1 MYLCTDKGKQSQR
14 KETIML
20 GFSSSRGEVVKGKFA
35 EELRATM
42 SRMKNGNLNTE
53 DKARIAFENQSK

>member
-1 MYLCTDKGKQSQR
+1 
-14 KETIML
+14 ML

-42 SRMKNGNLNTE
+42 SRLMNGNLNKE
-53 DKARIAFENQSK
+53 DQARLTFEQQSL